1 MAPQNKGAN
10 HSQFT
15 LLYFLSNLRGKD
27 KCPPLSTKSI
37 AFLPVHIPKFCIWLY
52 IYDILPR
59 WSWKILNMTNY
70 LLPQGICA
78 LVFGLTYIIVC
89 TSKAQSGNSV
99 SPVPKSVKI
108 DFQIH
113 NLLAFKLYKDVVHLF

>member
-1 MAPQNKGAN
+1 
-10 HSQFT
+10 
-15 LLYFLSNLRGKD
+15 
-27 KCPPLSTKSI
+27 
-37 AFLPVHIPKFCIWLY
+37 
-52 IYDILPR
+52 
-59 WSWKILNMTNY
+59 MTNY

-113 NLLAFKLYKDVVHLF
+113 NLLAFKLYKDVVHLFRSTVPLCDELIKYA